1 MTRVKRGVAKNKKRK
16 SLLSMTKGYRHGR
29 KSKIRLAKTAVR
41 KAGVYAFNHRKQKKQ
56 NMRRG
61 WQNTMNYALRELGL
75 KYSTFIDTLKK
86 KDIKLDRKIISE
98 LVKENPDTF
107 KRLVESVSVK

>member
-1 MTRVKRGVAKNKKRK
+1 MTRVRRGVTKNKRRK
-16 SLLSMTKGYRHGR
+16 NILSMTKGYRHGR
-29 KSKIRLAKTAVR
+29 KSKARLAKTAMK

-61 WQNTMNYALRELGL
+61 WQNTINYALREMGM

-86 KDIKLDRKIISE
+86 KDVTIDRKIK
-98 LVKENPDTF
+98 VKCQWSN
-107 KRLVESVSVK
+107 V